1 MKFGILLGAALLL
14 FITGFL
20 LAASCVSS
28 VNSVNPVVASIM
40 CLFAGILFREL
51 HYTQD

>member
-40 CLFAGILFREL
+40 CLFAGVLFIEL

>member
-20 LAASCVSS
+20 LAASCISS
-28 VNSVNPVVASIM
+28 VNSVNPVVTSTM
-40 CLFAGILFREL
+40 CLFADVLFREL